1 VTVRE
6 TGFVDVE
13 NGRLWYEV
21 AGDGPGV
28 VLLHPGLWDARAWDA
43 QFDVFARR
51 FRVLRYDAR
60 GYGRSSRL
68 QPGEPYSNVRDLK
81 AVIDAVGLRRA
92 ALVGNSIG
100 GGIAV
105 DAALTHPDRAD
116 ALVLVSSALGGLEPT
131 PDEDAW
137 FEDRMKGIEAAIE
150 AGDMEAA
157 RRIQMNV
164 WAPLGID
171 DPTGRAIFE
180 LAMENIHELTMD
192 ESGAEELDPPAKDR
206 LGEVRVPTLIIPA
219 DHDPPFV
226 LRAAAAL
233 ATGIRDARVVDIAHV
248 DHVIPMRAPDAFNEV
263 VLEFLDEVT
272 PSSQAP

>member
-13 NGRLWYEV
+13 NGRVWYEV
-21 AGDGPGV
+21 AGDGPAV

-51 FRVLRYDAR
+51 FRVLRYDMR

-68 QPGEPYSNVRDLK
+68 QPGEPYSNVRDLT
-81 AVIDAVGLRRA
+81 AVMDAVGIRRA
-92 ALVGNSIG
+92 AFVGNSIG
-100 GGIAV
+100 GGVAL
-105 DAALTHPDRAD
+105 DAALTHPDRAG
-116 ALVLVSSALGGLEPT
+116 ALVLVASALGGIEPT

-137 FEDRMKGIEAAIE
+137 FENQMSGIEAVIE
-150 AGDMEAA
+150 AGDLRAA

-164 WAPLGID
+164 WAPLGVD
-171 DPTGRAIFE
+171 DPEGRAIFG

-192 ESGAEELDPPAKDR
+192 ESGAEQLDPPAKDR
-206 LGEVRVPTLIIPA
+206 LGEIRVPTLVLPA

-248 DHVIPMRAPDAFNEV
+248 DHVIPMRAPDAFNDA
-263 VLEFLDEVT
+263 VLAFLDDVT
-272 PSSQAP
+272 PSFRAP